1 MKEKKNFVMKFLDIK
16 EIIMI
21 VEKYIFVKKNAQKIV
36 IMIVYYNII
45 IMEIIMIVEMESI
58 YVKKNVLILIN
69 QKIVNKHA
77 IEIMVTKIIT
87 VCAF

>member
-45 IMEIIMIVEMESI
+45 IMEIIMIVEMENI
-58 YVKKNVLILIN
+58 YVKKFVLILIN

-77 IEIMVTKIIT
+77 IEIMVTKIIN